1 MAWVADASL
10 AAAVSNAGGLGLIS
24 SINAGTEAVR
34 NEIRKCKELTDK
46 PFGVNIMLQ
55 APNAGEIAKM
65 VVEEGVKIL
74 TTGAGSPAQ
83 YMEEWKA
90 AGIKV
95 IPVIASVAL
104 ALKMQ
109 AIGATAVVAE
119 GAESGGHVG
128 ELNTMPLVPQVVD
141 ALDIPVIAAGGIC
154 DGRGVAAALMLGAD
168 GVQVGTRFLCAEE
181 CTVNQ
186 AYKDKILK
194 AIEGSKIE
202 ITGVYWYGGEA
213 SLENVEMLRPKAADA
228 DMIFAVG
235 GGKAIDTCKVLAH
248 DTKRPFFTFPT
259 IASTCAACTSLGI
272 VYHPDGS
279 LREYSFSKIPP
290 NHIFID
296 TEIIAN
302 APVKYLWAGM
312 GDTMAKHYEC
322 TISSRND
329 TPLHSDAMG
338 IALSTMCAG
347 PVIRWGRQAMTDC
360 EAHRA
365 SEELTEVVLAI
376 IVSTGFVSN
385 FVQVDYTTGMAHALY
400 NGFTILPAIE
410 ANHHLHGEIVSY
422 GILVM
427 LTVDKQYEERD
438 KVLAFNKSIGLPT
451 RLADIDVT
459 PGDLPAATEK
469 ALQGI
474 DVRVYPYEVTQQML
488 IDGVKELEEL
498 QK

>member
-34 NEIRKCKELTDK
+34 NEIRKCKTLTDK

-128 ELNTMPLVPQVVD
+128 ELHTMPLVPQVVD

-154 DGRGVAAALMLGAD
+154 DGRGVAAAFMLGAD

-194 AIEGSKIE
+194 ASDVSTIVTGKTLGHPVRSLKTPFSKTFAKMESDPEVKPEEILAFGTGALRKAVKEGDTNGSYMAGECAGMVKKIE
-202 ITGVYWYGGEA
+202 PAKDIIEDLIGGAEK
-213 SLENVEMLRPKAADA
+213 LL
-228 DMIFAVG
+228 
-235 GGKAIDTCKVLAH
+235 
-248 DTKRPFFTFPT
+248 
-259 IASTCAACTSLGI
+259 
-272 VYHPDGS
+272 
-279 LREYSFSKIPP
+279 
-290 NHIFID
+290 
-296 TEIIAN
+296 
-302 APVKYLWAGM
+302 
-312 GDTMAKHYEC
+312 
-322 TISSRND
+322 
-329 TPLHSDAMG
+329 
-338 IALSTMCAG
+338 
-347 PVIRWGRQAMTDC
+347 C
-360 EAHRA
+360 EAKTRF
-365 SEELTEVVLAI
+365 LA
-376 IVSTGFVSN
+376 
-385 FVQVDYTTGMAHALY
+385 
-400 NGFTILPAIE
+400 
-410 ANHHLHGEIVSY
+410 
-422 GILVM
+422 
-427 LTVDKQYEERD
+427 
-438 KVLAFNKSIGLPT
+438 
-451 RLADIDVT
+451 
-459 PGDLPAATEK
+459 
-469 ALQGI
+469 
-474 DVRVYPYEVTQQML
+474 
-488 IDGVKELEEL
+488 
-498 QK
+498 